1 MSDSTYDAIVVGGGP
16 AGLSAG
22 LWLGRCRRRVLVID
36 AGDPRNAASR
46 GVHGYLSRDGIL
58 PLDLRRLGRTELARY
73 GTRVTAG
80 EVVEAQASGS
90 GFRLRLRS
98 ARGRTLHCRKLILA
112 TGLRDRLP
120 KIEGLIERYGW
131 SVHHC
136 PYCDAFEHADRP
148 LGVYGRGAA
157 GFAVA
162 TKLLDWSSEVTL
174 LTDGPSR
181 LSPERKRQLA
191 VLGIALDRR
200 RISRLEGPRR
210 TLARVRFS
218 DGGSIDC
225 QGLFFS
231 LGFTQRSDLAAK
243 LGCRFTASG
252 CVETGRRA
260 ETGIPGLFVI
270 GDSSRDT
277 QMAIVAAAEGARA
290 AVRVHEELQAEDRAR
305 ALKL

>member
-1 MSDSTYDAIVVGGGP
+1 M
-16 AGLSAG
+16 
-22 LWLGRCRRRVLVID
+22 ID
-36 AGDPRNAASR
+36 AGEPRNAASR
-46 GVHGYLSRDGIL
+46 GVHGYLTRDGIL

-73 GTRVTAG
+73 GVRVTAG
-80 EVVEAQASGS
+80 EVVEAQGIAS

-98 ARGRTLHCRKLILA
+98 ARTRTLLCRKLILA

-120 KIEGLIERYGW
+120 QIEGLVERYGW

-162 TKLLDWSSEVTL
+162 TKLLDWSSDVTL

-181 LSPERKRQLA
+181 LSPDRMRQLEI
-191 VLGIALDRR
+191 LGVALDRR
-200 RISRLEGPRR
+200 RIVRLEGAKRS
-210 TLARVRFS
+210 LARVRFA
-218 DGGSIDC
+218 GGGAIAC
-225 QGLFFS
+225 EALFFS

-243 LGCRFTASG
+243 LGCRFTSSG

-270 GDSSRDT
+270 GDASRDT

-305 ALKL
+305 RLARR